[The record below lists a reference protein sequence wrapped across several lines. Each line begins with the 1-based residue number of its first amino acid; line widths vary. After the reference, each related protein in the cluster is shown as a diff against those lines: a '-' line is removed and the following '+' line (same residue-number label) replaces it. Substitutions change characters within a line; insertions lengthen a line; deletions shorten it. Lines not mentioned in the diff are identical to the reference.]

1 MALKLWSVLSAPMA
15 MRLNSLSLRKQ
26 VLDQMTPFVHLRAER
41 MGLSPTRVLG
51 DDDLGAVIVQISDD
65 GVAVEG
71 LVGDQSAESDAVD
84 ERWYAD
90 GTEAVAGQQD
100 EAHKVAERVGER
112 GDFGGHAALGTAYG
126 LALSPLLRLGRVGG
140 P

>member
-41 MGLSPTRVLG
+41 KGLSPTRVLG

-84 ERWYAD
+84 ER
-90 GTEAVAGQQD
+90 E
-100 EAHKVAERVGER
+100 
-112 GDFGGHAALGTAYG
+112 DFGGHAALGTAYG
-126 LALSPLLRLGRVGG
+126 LALSP
-140 P
+140 PFAPWP